1 METSIRLSVAVGVFL
16 AMAGWEYCRP
26 RRLFKY
32 SRRQRW
38 PINLGLAIFNM
49 LVVRL
54 SVGSIAYF
62 SAVEALHAGWGLL
75 NYWQVPVELSILLT
89 LLVLDVAIYAQH
101 IASHKWSW
109 LWRLHQIHH
118 TDLAFDVTTA
128 VRFHP
133 LEIIVSLLFKSVCIV
148 LLGANPY
155 AVIAFE
161 IILNAAATF
170 NHSNVAIAEKWD
182 GWLRY
187 VLVTPDMHRI
197 HHATDRAE
205 MDSNYGFSVSWW
217 DRLFKTYTSQPQQ
230 PQQNFPIGLPSFREA
245 RELSW
250 LKLLA
255 LPFKR
260 LR

>member
-1 METSIRLSVAVGVFL
+1 MEAGIRLSVAVGVFL

-26 RRLFKY
+26 RRLFKH
-32 SRRQRW
+32 SRGQRW
-38 PINLGLAIFNM
+38 PINLGLAVLNM

-62 SAVEALHAGWGLL
+62 CAVEALHAGWGLL

-128 VRFHP
+128 LRFHP
-133 LEIIVSLLFKSVCIV
+133 LEIILSLLFKSVCIV

-170 NHSNVAIAEKWD
+170 NHSNVAIADKWD

-197 HHATDRAE
+197 HHATDRADR
-205 MDSNYGFSVSWW
+205 DSNYGFSVSWW
-217 DRLFKTYTSQPQQ
+217 DRLFKTYTPQPKQPQQ
-230 PQQNFPIGLPSFREA
+230 SFPIGLPAFREA
-245 RELSW
+245 RELTW